1 MWSKSIPSARVVAFY
16 FCEKPFDNLEYT
28 DLKIKHLNNDVE
40 DNRAV
45 NL

>member
-1 MWSKSIPSARVVAFY
+1 MRD
-16 FCEKPFDNLEYT
+16 PFDNLNYT